1 MRHWSV
7 GRKLAVGF
15 GAILAAMAVGTVISL
30 WILGQIHQRG
40 QALVEERY
48 PQVAMTMEAYRH
60 IIEIERDAT
69 AATYATSQSDAESY
83 IASIDRLRE
92 VNRGIIDQLDRMVT
106 DPEGRAAYLD
116 FSQKR
121 AALQK
126 TYPRFYELLRTQ
138 QPEEAVR
145 YLKSEWLPVANGVNA
160 SMAAFQ
166 KVVEAQMK
174 RESDLSQAIYNQA
187 KYEFAAGVVLVMLVA
202 AAIAV
207 WLTRQIRRP
216 LLVAQNMTRRIAEG
230 DLSASW
236 DGIAVNN
243 DEVGHTLQALRT
255 MHGKLVSTLRDV
267 NAKASEVNASA
278 DALVVAATQV
288 AQSSQA
294 QSESVSSSA
303 AAVEELT
310 VSIDQLAFNA
320 EQANERAAAAR
331 DYAEHGGVV
340 VGQASGASEQ
350 IEQKVDDAAGQIRT
364 LAEDVSRIGAVT
376 TIIREVADQ
385 TNLLALN
392 AAIEAA
398 RAGEQGR
405 GFAVVADE
413 VRKLAERTTASV
425 TQIGGMVD
433 AIQVAAERVV
443 DSMQANRTAASEVV
457 HAAQT
462 ASGAIGQ
469 IRDSAQGVHE
479 VIADIQNTLREQ
491 RSASTQVSK
500 EVEAIAQMADE
511 NSAAAETVSATVGQ
525 LQTVAS
531 GLHLAVSRFRLP

>member
-1 MRHWSV
+1 MRDWSV

-40 QALVEERY
+40 QILVEERY

-69 AATYATSQSDAESY
+69 AAAYATTPADIENR
-83 IASIDRLRE
+83 ITSIEQLRE
-92 VNRGIIDQLDRMVT
+92 INRGLLDKLDRMVT
-106 DPEGRAAYLD
+106 DPEARTAYLD

-126 TYPRFYELLRTQ
+126 TYARFYELLRSQ
-138 QPEEAVR
+138 QPEEAVL
-145 YLKSEWLPVANGVNA
+145 YLKTEWLPVANDVNQ
-160 SMAAFQ
+160 SMEAFQ
-166 KVVEAQMK
+166 KLVETQMK
-174 RESDLSQAIYNQA
+174 RESELSQDIYSHA
-187 KYEFAAGVVLVMLVA
+187 KYEFAAGVVLVMVVA
-202 AAIAV
+202 AFIAV

-216 LLVAQNMTRRIAEG
+216 LLVAQDMTRRIAEG
-230 DLSASW
+230 DLSARW
-236 DGIAVNN
+236 DDVTLNN
-243 DEVGHTLQALRT
+243 DEVGHTLRALRS
-255 MHGKLVSTLRDV
+255 MHGNLVDTLRDV
-267 NAKASEVNASA
+267 NAKAGQVSASA

-288 AQSSQA
+288 AQSSQS

-320 EQANERAAAAR
+320 EQASDRASAAR
-331 DYAEHGGVV
+331 DHADNGAVV
-340 VGQASGASEQ
+340 VGEAAGASQQ
-350 IEQKVDDAAGQIRT
+350 IERKVDDAAGQIRA
-364 LAEDVSRIGAVT
+364 LAEDVARIGAVT

-425 TQIGGMVD
+425 TEIGGMVGT
-433 AIQVAAERVV
+433 IQLAAERVA
-443 DSMQANRTAASEVV
+443 DSMQGNRDAAADVVRAAGTA
-457 HAAQT
+457 T
-462 ASGAIGQ
+462 DAIGQ